1 MATRAMIAFLD
12 DDKQLVTTYNH
23 YDGYPEYLGKVLNKF
38 YNDERAAEELA
49 GEGYISYL
57 DIDTGEINA
66 KNQDEPGYKVIDADD
81 AFTAGM
87 MIGDEVKGMGADYGY
102 VWIKE
107 LGKWYVLKNKGGDS
121 MAKQIEDV
129 LGDSGMYM
137 VDENKN
143 EKDDIMEQGYEAKWA
158 KFLNESPAL
167 FNQNPDFNV
176 LKKYLQQSGDYEDGS
191 LDFAIDGYIEAVK
204 RDFEAGGTRR
214 SDYDDYEMDD
224 YVEDFDNWFT
234 EKMDS

>member
-23 YDGYPEYLGKVLNKF
+23 FDGYPEYLGKVLNKF
-38 YNDERAAEELA
+38 YNDERAAEQLA

-66 KNQDEPGYKVIDADD
+66 RNQQEPGYKVIDAED

-107 LGKWYVLKNKGGDS
+107 LGKWFVLKNRGGDS

-137 VDENKN
+137 VDES
-143 EKDDIMEQGYEAKWA
+143 EKIEENIMEQGYEAKWA
-158 KFLNESPAL
+158 KFLAEAKEV
-167 FNQNPDFNV
+167 DFKV
-176 LKKYLQQSGDYEDGS
+176 LKKYLQKVNDVEEGEFDY
-191 LDFAIDGYIEAVK
+191 AIDGYIESLQNSF
-204 RDFEAGGTRR
+204 RLGGQEE
-214 SDYDDYEMDD
+214 YADYEMDD
-224 YVEDFDNWFT
+224 YVEDFNNWFT
-234 EKMDS
+234 DRMDS

>member
-107 LGKWYVLKNKGGDS
+107 LGKWFVLKNRGGDS

-137 VDENKN
+137 VDESKN
-143 EKDDIMEQGYEAKWA
+143 EKDDIMEQGWESKWATFLAEAKTV
-158 KFLNESPAL
+158 
-167 FNQNPDFNV
+167 DFKV
-176 LKKYLQQSGDYEDGS
+176 LKKYLQKVNDVEEGEFDY
-191 LDFAIDGYIEAVK
+191 AIDGYIESLQNSF
-204 RDFEAGGTRR
+204 RLGGQEE
-214 SDYDDYEMDD
+214 YADYEMDD
-224 YVEDFDNWFT
+224 YVEDFNNWFT
-234 EKMDS
+234 DRMDS

>member
-107 LGKWYVLKNKGGDS
+107 LGKWFVLKNRGGDS

-137 VDENKN
+137 VDESKK
-143 EKDDIMEQGYEAKWA
+143 EKDDIMEQGWESKWATFLAEAKTV
-158 KFLNESPAL
+158 
-167 FNQNPDFNV
+167 DFKV
-176 LKKYLQQSGDYEDGS
+176 LKKYLQKVNDVEEGEFDY
-191 LDFAIDGYIEAVK
+191 AIDGYIESLQNSF
-204 RDFEAGGTRR
+204 RLGGQEE
-214 SDYDDYEMDD
+214 YADYEMDD

-234 EKMDS
+234 DRMDS

>member
-23 YDGYPEYLGKVLNKF
+23 FDGYPEYLGKVLNKF
-38 YNDERAAEELA
+38 YNDERAAEQLA

-66 KNQDEPGYKVIDADD
+66 RNQQEPGYKVIDAED

-87 MIGDEVKGMGADYGY
+87 MIGDEVKDMGADYGY

-107 LGKWYVLKNKGGDS
+107 LGKWFVLKNRGGDS

-137 VDENKN
+137 VDESKK
-143 EKDDIMEQGYEAKWA
+143 EKDDIMEQGWESKWATFLAEAKTV
-158 KFLNESPAL
+158 
-167 FNQNPDFNV
+167 DFKV
-176 LKKYLQQSGDYEDGS
+176 LKKYLQKVNDVEEGEFDY
-191 LDFAIDGYIEAVK
+191 AIDGYIESLQNSF
-204 RDFEAGGTRR
+204 RLGGQEE
-214 SDYDDYEMDD
+214 YADYEMDD

-234 EKMDS
+234 DRMDS

>member
-87 MIGDEVKGMGADYGY
+87 MIGDEVKGMGGDYGY
-102 VWIKE
+102 IWVKE
-107 LGKWYVLKNKGGDS
+107 LGKWITVKNQGGDS
-121 MAKQIEDV
+121 IAKQLEDE
-129 LGDSGMYM
+129 LGESGMYM
-137 VDENKN
+137 VDENKIE
-143 EKDDIMEQGYEAKWA
+143 EKIMEQGYEAKWA
-158 KFLNESPAL
+158 KFLAEAKTV
-167 FNQNPDFNV
+167 DFSV
-176 LKKYLQQSGDYEDGS
+176 LKKYLQKVNDVEEGEFDY
-191 LDFAIDGYIEAVK
+191 AIDGYIESLQNSF
-204 RDFEAGGTRR
+204 RLGGQEE
-214 SDYDDYEMDD
+214 YADYEMDD
-224 YVEDFDNWFT
+224 FVEDFNNWFT
-234 EKMDS
+234 DRMDS

>member
-66 KNQDEPGYKVIDADD
+66 RNQQEPGYKVIDADD

-87 MIGDEVKGMGADYGY
+87 MIGDEVKDMGADYGY

-107 LGKWYVLKNKGGDS
+107 LGKWFVLKNRGGDS

-137 VDENKN
+137 VDEGKK
-143 EKDDIMEQGYEAKWA
+143 EKDDIMEQGWESKWANFLAEAK
-158 KFLNESPAL
+158 EV
-167 FNQNPDFNV
+167 DFNV
-176 LKKYLQQSGDYEDGS
+176 LKKYLQKVNDVEEVELYYFREE
-191 LDFAIDGYIEAVK
+191 YIESLQNSF
-204 RDFEAGGTRR
+204 RLGGQEE
-214 SDYDDYEMDD
+214 YADYEMDD

-234 EKMDS
+234 DRMDS

>member
-38 YNDERAAEELA
+38 YNDERAAEQLA

-66 KNQDEPGYKVIDADD
+66 RNQQEPGYKVIDADD

-87 MIGDEVKGMGADYGY
+87 MIGDEVKDMGADYGY

-107 LGKWYVLKNKGGDS
+107 LGKWYVLKNRGGDS

-137 VDENKN
+137 VDESKKQ
-143 EKDDIMEQGYEAKWA
+143 KDDIMEQGWESKWATFLAEAKTV
-158 KFLNESPAL
+158 
-167 FNQNPDFNV
+167 DFKV
-176 LKKYLQQSGDYEDGS
+176 LKKYLQKVNDVEEGEFDY
-191 LDFAIDGYIEAVK
+191 AIDGYIESLQNSF
-204 RDFEAGGTRR
+204 RLGGQEE
-214 SDYDDYEMDD
+214 YADYEMDD

-234 EKMDS
+234 DRMDS

>member
-23 YDGYPEYLGKVLNKF
+23 FDGYPEYLGKVLNKF

-66 KNQDEPGYKVIDADD
+66 KNQEEPGYKVIDADD

-107 LGKWYVLKNKGGDS
+107 LGKWFVLKNRGGDS

-137 VDENKN
+137 VDEGKK
-143 EKDDIMEQGYEAKWA
+143 EKDDIMEQGWESKWATFLAEAKTV
-158 KFLNESPAL
+158 
-167 FNQNPDFNV
+167 DFKV
-176 LKKYLQQSGDYEDGS
+176 LKKYLQKVNDVEEGEFDY
-191 LDFAIDGYIEAVK
+191 AIDGYIESLQNSF
-204 RDFEAGGTRR
+204 RLGGQEE
-214 SDYDDYEMDD
+214 YADYEMDD

-234 EKMDS
+234 DRMDS

>member
-23 YDGYPEYLGKVLNKF
+23 YDGYPEGLGKILQKF

-49 GEGYISYL
+49 GEGYVSYL
-57 DIDTGEINA
+57 DPEDGSINA
-66 KNQDEPGYKVIDADD
+66 KNQDEPGYKIIDADD

-87 MIGDEVKGMGADYGY
+87 MIGDEVKDMGGDYGY
-102 VWIKE
+102 VWVKE
-107 LGKWYVLKNKGGDS
+107 LGKWLTLKNSGGDS
-121 MAKQIEDV
+121 MAKQIEDE
-129 LGDSGMYM
+129 LGESGMYM
-137 VDENKN
+137 VDENKK
-143 EKDDIMEQGYEAKWA
+143 EKEEIMEQGYEAKWA
-158 KFLNESPAL
+158 KFLAEAKDM
-167 FNQNPDFNV
+167 DFSV
-176 LKKYLQQSGDYEDGS
+176 LKRYLQQSGDYEDGS
-191 LDFAIDGYIEAVK
+191 FDFAIDGYIEAVK

-224 YVEDFDNWFT
+224 YVEDFDNWVS

>member
-107 LGKWYVLKNKGGDS
+107 LGKWFVLKNRGGDS

-137 VDENKN
+137 VDES
-143 EKDDIMEQGYEAKWA
+143 EKIEENIMEQGYEAKWA
-158 KFLNESPAL
+158 KFLAEAKGV
-167 FNQNPDFNV
+167 DFKV
-176 LKKYLQQSGDYEDGS
+176 LKTYLQKVNDVEEGEFDY
-191 LDFAIDGYIEAVK
+191 AIDGYIESLQNSF
-204 RDFEAGGTRR
+204 RLGGQEE
-214 SDYDDYEMDD
+214 YADYEMDD
-224 YVEDFDNWFT
+224 YVEDFNNWFT
-234 EKMDS
+234 DRMDS

>member
-107 LGKWYVLKNKGGDS
+107 LGKWFVLKNRGGDS

-137 VDENKN
+137 VDESKKQ
-143 EKDDIMEQGYEAKWA
+143 KDDIMEQGWESKWATFLAEAKTV
-158 KFLNESPAL
+158 
-167 FNQNPDFNV
+167 DFKV
-176 LKKYLQQSGDYEDGS
+176 LKKYLQKVNDVEEGEFDY
-191 LDFAIDGYIEAVK
+191 AIDGYIESLQNSF
-204 RDFEAGGTRR
+204 RLGGQEE
-214 SDYDDYEMDD
+214 YADYEMDD

-234 EKMDS
+234 DRMDS

>member
-23 YDGYPEYLGKVLNKF
+23 FDGYPEYLGKVLNKF

-107 LGKWYVLKNKGGDS
+107 LGKWFVLKNRGGDS

-137 VDENKN
+137 VDES
-143 EKDDIMEQGYEAKWA
+143 EKIEENIMEQGYEAKWA
-158 KFLNESPAL
+158 KFLAEAKGV
-167 FNQNPDFNV
+167 DFKV
-176 LKKYLQQSGDYEDGS
+176 LKTYLQKVNDVEEGEFDY
-191 LDFAIDGYIEAVK
+191 AIDGYIESLQNSF
-204 RDFEAGGTRR
+204 RLGGQEE
-214 SDYDDYEMDD
+214 YADYEMDD
-224 YVEDFDNWFT
+224 YVEDFNNWFT
-234 EKMDS
+234 DRMDS

>member
-23 YDGYPEYLGKVLNKF
+23 FDGYPEYLGKVLNKF
-38 YNDERAAEELA
+38 YNDERAAEQLA

-66 KNQDEPGYKVIDADD
+66 RNQQEPGYKVIDAED

-107 LGKWYVLKNKGGDS
+107 LGKWFVLKNRGGDS

-137 VDENKN
+137 VDESKKQ
-143 EKDDIMEQGYEAKWA
+143 KDDIMEQGWESKWATFLAEAKTV
-158 KFLNESPAL
+158 
-167 FNQNPDFNV
+167 DFKV
-176 LKKYLQQSGDYEDGS
+176 LKKYLQKVNDVEEGEFDY
-191 LDFAIDGYIEAVK
+191 AIDGYIESLQNSF
-204 RDFEAGGTRR
+204 RLGGQEE
-214 SDYDDYEMDD
+214 YADYEMDD

-234 EKMDS
+234 DRMDS

>member
-23 YDGYPEYLGKVLNKF
+23 YDGYPEGLGKILQKF

-49 GEGYISYL
+49 GEGYVSYL
-57 DIDTGEINA
+57 DPEDGSINA
-66 KNQDEPGYKVIDADD
+66 KNQDEPGYKIIDADD

-87 MIGDEVKGMGADYGY
+87 MIGDEVKGMGGDYGY
-102 VWIKE
+102 VWIKP

-137 VDENKN
+137 VDENKEIEEN
-143 EKDDIMEQGYEAKWA
+143 IMEQGYEAKWA
-158 KFLNESPAL
+158 EFLAEAKGV
-167 FNQNPDFNV
+167 DFKV
-176 LKKYLQQSGDYEDGS
+176 LKKYLQKVNDVEEGEFDY
-191 LDFAIDGYIEAVK
+191 AIDGYIESLQNSF
-204 RDFEAGGTRR
+204 RLGGQEE
-214 SDYDDYEMDD
+214 YADYEMDD

-234 EKMDS
+234 DRMDS